1 MGCTVILANV
11 PAECALERWLGFTT
25 SVESTIYHQSLVP
38 KLEVQNGLTFEKC
51 LSLLGRI
58 NKSG

>member
-25 SVESTIYHQSLVP
+25 NVESTICHQSLIRT
-38 KLEVQNGLTFEKC
+38 LEVEDEPTFEKC